1 MKLGTIVL
9 QRSDGRDVP
18 ALRELEL
25 QMARRDLPVAGA
37 FNTFQP
43 GTSRHGSNTYA
54 TDAAGRERVVARMV
68 RETTRSQNTAG
79 GISTSLIRGTSLTFP
94 PTVHATV
101 CALATTPMM

>member
-1 MKLGTIVL
+1 MASIVDERAPNVSAAMRRRIAAALEKGERPTLIGNNLKLGTIVL

-43 GTSRHGSNTYA
+43 GTSRRGSNTYA
-54 TDAAGRERVVARMV
+54 TDIAGRERVVARMV
-68 RETTRSQNTAG
+68 
-79 GISTSLIRGTSLTFP
+79 
-94 PTVHATV
+94 
-101 CALATTPMM
+101 